1 MEFSLGMLSTGAL
14 SLLALLIGKFLKSKI
29 SLFRKFYIPDAVI
42 GGLVVAIIILIFN
55 LTGVLVLKFDTTLQS
70 VAMTLFFAT
79 VGYMASLNDLK
90 KGGIGVVALLVMVA
104 LLIAFQNL
112 IGVGLAAAFGQNKL
126 YGLLMGSVSLSGGH
140 GTASAW
146 GGVLEG
152 YGAENGQIIAY
163 AAATFGLVIGGLIGG
178 PVAKILFKTQCHG
191 QNDTIA
197 EQTVTIDEK
206 KELKADR
213 LATVFITLLIC
224 AGLSEFVNPYF
235 TQFLHLIS
243 KDLSLPS
250 YILAMIFAA
259 VVRNVTEAIYKKQ
272 GKLENLPITE
282 NDVIGSVALDVFL
295 SIAMTTLD
303 LSTLVKM
310 SSKLIWLFL
319 NTMAVQTVFVMMFV
333 GFATYYVMRWV
344 CKSKYTATVVC
355 AGHCGFGMGST
366 PTAIANMDAFCKING
381 QCTQAYLIVPIV
393 GAMFLDF
400 VNALIISVYVGVLV

>member
-1 MEFSLGMLSTGAL
+1 MIVSVGMLTTAAL
-14 SLLALLIGKFLKSKI
+14 SLLALVLGKFLKSKI
-29 SLFRKFYIPDAVI
+29 GILRKYYIPDAVI
-42 GGLVVAIIILIFN
+42 GGLFVAIIILIFN
-55 LTGVLVLKFDTTLQS
+55 LTGVLGLKFDTTLQS

-90 KGGIGVVALLVMVA
+90 KGGIGVVILLVAVA
-104 LLIAFQNL
+104 LLIALQDL

-140 GTASAW
+140 GTAAAW

-152 YGAENGQIIAY
+152 YGAENGEIIGY

-178 PVAKILFKTQCHG
+178 PTAKMLFKVGCHG
-191 QNDTIA
+191 QNDTVD
-197 EQTVTIDEK
+197 ENVTIDEH
-206 KELKADR
+206 KELKANR
-213 LATVFITLLIC
+213 LANALITLLVC

-235 TQFLHLIS
+235 TKLLHLIS
-243 KDLSLPS
+243 KDLTLPS

-259 VVRNVTEAIYKKQ
+259 VVRNVTEAIYKKS
-272 GKLENLPITE
+272 GKEDNLPIAE
-282 NDVIGSVALDVFL
+282 NDVIGSISLDVFL

-303 LSTLVKM
+303 LSTLVRM

-319 NTMAVQTVFVMMFV
+319 TTMAVQTIFVIVFVSFV
-333 GFATYYVMRWV
+333 TYNLMRWV

-381 QCTQAYLIVPIV
+381 HCTQAYLIVPLV

-400 VNALIISVYVGVLV
+400 VNALILSVYVGILV

>member
-152 YGAENGQIIAY
+152 YGAENGQI
-163 AAATFGLVIGGLIGG
+163 
-178 PVAKILFKTQCHG
+178 
-191 QNDTIA
+191 
-197 EQTVTIDEK
+197 
-206 KELKADR
+206 
-213 LATVFITLLIC
+213 
-224 AGLSEFVNPYF
+224 
-235 TQFLHLIS
+235 
-243 KDLSLPS
+243 
-250 YILAMIFAA
+250 
-259 VVRNVTEAIYKKQ
+259 
-272 GKLENLPITE
+272 
-282 NDVIGSVALDVFL
+282 
-295 SIAMTTLD
+295 
-303 LSTLVKM
+303 
-310 SSKLIWLFL
+310 
-319 NTMAVQTVFVMMFV
+319 
-333 GFATYYVMRWV
+333 
-344 CKSKYTATVVC
+344 TA
-355 AGHCGFGMGST
+355 
-366 PTAIANMDAFCKING
+366 
-381 QCTQAYLIVPIV
+381 
-393 GAMFLDF
+393 
-400 VNALIISVYVGVLV
+400 